1 MKRWLQRGARLL
13 ALGVALLA
21 ATSAARADAVG
32 FPVGE
37 VLLGRLKWGVIP
49 VGTARISSEWTED
62 EPRLIRLRVQ
72 VRSNSFLD
80 RFYKI
85 DDTVESVVEPAQF
98 LPVRFEK
105 NMNEGGVHRRDV
117 TFFDRDVGQV
127 RWHNL
132 LQPEQRAYDAPRD
145 VRDILS
151 LMYALRSV
159 QFAPGQTNA
168 YVVAGDDGPVTV
180 DIAIHARKPYKHDRY
195 GSIPALHIKPKV
207 GNDGLFLGR
216 IPEDLWISADPPYV
230 LLKLS
235 VSAPIGQIHLILD
248 EIEGKPAGPWT
259 VGM

>member
-1 MKRWLQRGARLL
+1 MNRRILL
-13 ALGVALLA
+13 SALAALLLLA
-21 ATSAARADAVG
+21 APAAWANNIG

-62 EPRLIRLRVQ
+62 EPPLIRLRVQ

-85 DDTVESVVEPAQF
+85 NDTVESIVDPGPF

-105 NMNEGGVHRRDV
+105 DMDEGGEHRRDV
-117 TFFDRDVGQV
+117 TFFDREKGAVI
-127 RWHNL
+127 WHNL
-132 LQPEQRAYDAPRD
+132 LKPEQRSYEAPRE

-151 LMYALRSV
+151 LMYGLRAV
-159 QFAPGQTNA
+159 HFAPGQTNA
-168 YVVAGDDGPVTV
+168 YVVAGDDGPVDV
-180 DIAIHARKPYKHDRY
+180 KISIHARKPYKHDRY
-195 GSIPALHIKPKV
+195 GAIPALHIKPNV
-207 GNDGLFLGR
+207 GKDGLFLGR

-259 VGM
+259 GSK